1 MRMRISE
8 GGIRR
13 IIRQEIILEA
23 ARRLRASLVPGEWD
37 PARGAAEEL
46 QDLERQHFGGEE
58 DSLTA
63 LAQDLTELYRST
75 YGRPVD
81 EDMAQAGRKHGFK
94 VSFMGSGASRATF
107 SIGSDL
113 VMKVS
118 TGPHAPGAARMNED
132 DYRLGV
138 DTSLRQIAPRAYVHG
153 GGFSG
158 FDWVILERVRL
169 IERGEQELPQF
180 FKCSLLVDPGG
191 LAARDKAPYWKLVL
205 QALDPLIKDEVR
217 VGWYF
222 EDLILPKGTDRPLTM
237 GGLRA
242 DLSRYSPAFR
252 NLDRVIRKYGV
263 AMVEIREDNLG
274 IGSDGRLVLLDSSI
288 F

>member
-1 MRMRISE
+1 MGLPAGR
-8 GGIRR
+8 IRR
-13 IIRQEIILEA
+13 IIREEILLETI
-23 ARRLRASLVPGEWD
+23 RRFPGKLVPGVWD
-37 PARGAAEEL
+37 PARGNREEL
-46 QDLERQHFGGEE
+46 EDLERQHFGGDES
-58 DSLTA
+58 SLTA
-63 LAQDLTELYRST
+63 LAQDLTELSRSARVR
-75 YGRPVD
+75 GPVD
-81 EDMAQAGRKHGFK
+81 EDMARVGRKHGFK

-118 TGPHAPGAARMNED
+118 AGPHAPGAARMNED
-132 DYRLGV
+132 DYHLGV
-138 DTSLRQIAPRAYVHG
+138 DTSLRQVAPRAFAHG
-153 GGFSG
+153 GGLSG

-169 IERGEQELPQF
+169 IERGDQELPQF
-180 FKCSLLVDPGG
+180 FKCSLLVDPGD
-191 LAARDKAPYWKLVL
+191 LAARDKAPYWRGIRR
-205 QALDPLIKDEVR
+205 ALDPAIKDEVR
-217 VGWYF
+217 VGWPF
-222 EDLILPKGTDRPLTM
+222 GDLILSKPAAGALTM

-263 AMVEIREDNLG
+263 AIEEIREDNLG

>member
-1 MRMRISE
+1 MRISE

-37 PARGAAEEL
+37 PELGDKEEL
-46 QDLERQHFGGEE
+46 QDLERQHFGGGES
-58 DSLTA
+58 SLTA
-63 LAQDLTELYRST
+63 LAQALFVLYWSAREE
-75 YGRPVD
+75 GKDPAA
-81 EDMAQAGRKHGFK
+81 EDIASAGRKHGFN
-94 VSFMGSGASRATF
+94 VNFMGSGASRATF

-113 VMKVS
+113 VMKVNVQS
-118 TGPHAPGAARMNED
+118 AWAARMNKD
-132 DYRLGV
+132 DYRLGI

-169 IERGEQELPQF
+169 ITRGEQELPQF

-205 QALDPLIKDEVR
+205 QALDPEIKDEVR
-217 VGWYF
+217 AGWYF
-222 EDLILPKGTDRPLTM
+222 EDLILPKGTDEPLTM

-263 AMVEIREDNLG
+263 AIDEIREDNLG